1 MQQVVCPKCHS
12 GQVSAILKDTAGVLP
27 GSSVFADEVVD
38 IMCLQCNN
46 HFRPGYGV
54 VKTTDR
60 NGNEKIVNPK
70 KEAIRKEKIGMLVV
84 MFLVLLII
92 VLVWRFNWLAPH

>member
-1 MQQVVCPKCHS
+1 MKQVVCPKCYS
-12 GQVSAILKDTAGVLP
+12 GQVSAILEDTGGVLA
-27 GSSVFADEVVD
+27 GSSVFADKVVD
-38 IMCLQCNN
+38 IMCLQCGN
-46 HFRPGYGV
+46 HFSPGYGV

-70 KEAIRKEKIGMLVV
+70 KEAIRKEKMGMIAV

-92 VLVWRFNWLAPH
+92 LLVVRFNWLTTH